1 MGSHK
6 AKLEDAG
13 KEADALIAAETVKAL
28 SKEGILI
35 EDDVPYSH
43 NSTYGG
49 RRGAFYQKRIKSGS
63 IWKPLVIFIVII
75 LVIELIERVF

>member
-43 NSTYGG
+43 KSTYGG
-49 RRGAFYQKRIKSGS
+49 RRGAFYQKRIKSGG
-63 IWKPLVIFIVII
+63 IWKPVFVFIVII
-75 LVIELIERVF
+75 ALVELIGYIF